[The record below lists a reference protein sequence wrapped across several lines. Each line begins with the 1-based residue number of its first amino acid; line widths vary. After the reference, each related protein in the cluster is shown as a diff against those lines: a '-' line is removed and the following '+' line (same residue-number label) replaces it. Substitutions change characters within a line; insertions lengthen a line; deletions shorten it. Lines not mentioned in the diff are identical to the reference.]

1 MKRICYPAITI
12 CLLICIGTL
21 CNCKKE
27 EKDLPSLITVI
38 ISSVTKDSAL
48 LGGLIINDGGAD
60 ITARGVC
67 YGTVPSP
74 GISGLKTKNGRGKG
88 TFISYLTGLTPNTL
102 YYARAYATNSEGTG
116 YGNEINFKTS
126 LGAPPV
132 AATVVT
138 VLDYEKISYYYAWV
152 AGRIIDDGGAAI
164 TEKGICWS
172 ANENPTIIN
181 GAKII
186 SPDKSTDDYGNY
198 GGCKIDSLQP
208 NSIYYAK
215 AYVINSVDTSYG
227 KRETIKTLA
236 VPVVSTI
243 TAFEITKNS
252 ALVSGNVITLADA
265 NYDEYFAYSVEIE
278 IGISYGTD
286 KDPSIEGQHIKSDTK
301 VAGEFKCSLT
311 NLMTGVLYHARS
323 YVRWGDREVYWY
335 GHEFEWIVY
344 GNEITFRTSE

>member
-21 CNCKKE
+21 YNCKKE

-74 GISGLKTKNGRGKG
+74 KISGTKTINGRGKG

-116 YGNEINFKTS
+116 YGNEITFETMP
-126 LGAPPV
+126 GIVEAPF
-132 AATVVT
+132 VVT
-138 VLDYEKISYYYAWV
+138 LFPENSFYYADV
-152 AGRIIDDGGAAI
+152 TGRVTYDGGAPIA
-164 TEKGICWS
+164 EKGICWS
-172 ANENPTIIN
+172 TGKNPTIYDN
-181 GAKII
+181 NII
-186 SPDKSTDDYGNY
+186 YTGNIFQIDRNY
-198 GGCKIDSLQP
+198 DCRIDSLQP
-208 NSIYYAK
+208 DSYYYTR
-215 AYVINSVDTSYG
+215 AYAINSVDTSYG
-227 KRETIKTLA
+227 NIVTIKTLA
-236 VPVVSTI
+236 VPEVSTI
-243 TAFEITKNS
+243 NATEITKNS

-265 NYDEYFAYSVEIE
+265 SNGIVLGYEVDIE

-301 VAGEFKCSLT
+301 VAGEFKCILT

-323 YVRWGDREVYWY
+323 YVRWGNKWSDWDGGELV
-335 GHEFEWIVY
+335 EEWIVY